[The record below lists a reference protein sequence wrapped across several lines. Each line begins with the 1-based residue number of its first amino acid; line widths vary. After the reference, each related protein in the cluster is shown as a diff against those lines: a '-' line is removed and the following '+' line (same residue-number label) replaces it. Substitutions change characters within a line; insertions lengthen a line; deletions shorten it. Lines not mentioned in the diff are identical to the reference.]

1 MTKTLDQHKADG
13 TYRADRHG
21 DYSPGEGVPIAPDWL
36 TGDALDLFREL
47 AETLAA
53 EGGVCPLDAK
63 ALADLCYMSVEV
75 TKLRAI
81 IAEHGYTFTSDKG
94 NVIQRPE
101 VGILNQMLSHYIKL
115 LQQFGLTPK
124 GRVGLRST
132 KPASDPLAE
141 RLKQRGVSIG

>member
-1 MTKTLDQHKADG
+1 MKSIAEHKADG
-13 TYRADRHG
+13 TFRADRHG
-21 DYSPGEGVPIAPDWL
+21 DYEPSDGVPIAPDSL
-36 TGDALDLFREL
+36 SGDALELFREL

-63 ALADLCYMSVEV
+63 ALAELCSMSVEV
-75 TKLRAI
+75 AKLRAV
-81 IAEHGYTFTSDKG
+81 IAEHGYTFRSDKG

-101 VGILNQMLSHYIKL
+101 VGILNQMMSHYIKL

-124 GRVGLRST
+124 GRVGLKST

-141 RLKQRGVSIG
+141 RLKGRGVSIG